1 MLSSLEREWEA
12 PDELVEQTM
21 DLIASIGDDKEGKI
35 AIGVNETTKAVD
47 RGNTKLVVIARDVN
61 PQEII
66 MHLPVLC
73 REKDVEYIFV
83 DSKKELG
90 NNAGINVA
98 ATSVAIKNPGGKEIE
113 LKKLIQLIKE
123 AKLRAEQ
130 E

>member
-1 MLSSLEREWEA
+1 MSSLERKWKA

-21 DLIASIGDDKEGKI
+21 DLIASISEDKEGKL
-35 AIGVNETTKAVD
+35 AVGVNETTKAVD
-47 RGNTKLVVIARDVN
+47 RGKTKLVVIARDVN

-73 REKDVEYIFV
+73 KEKDVEYIFV

-98 ATSVAIKNPGGKEIE
+98 ASSVAIKKPGNREIE